1 MDGRHPRLKSVGVL
15 GYILQTLLGGHVRG
29 SEELLCSWLSLAH
42 SLESTGCGKWESV
55 TVQILCLLLN
65 GVICSFAVRFVTVS

>member
-1 MDGRHPRLKSVGVL
+1 M
-15 GYILQTLLGGHVRG
+15 RG

-42 SLESTGCGKWESV
+42 SLESTGYGKWESV